1 MSEPPTTATSILNPC
16 SIVTR
21 YSRRLTKPWKVSN
34 ELISFLGVWE
44 SGILNGK
51 NFQRHDVTDG
61 LILTAYTDDRGN
73 PTVGMG
79 HLIVPADRI
88 KVGQAITLERAR
100 EFARRDLEQ
109 ASSALHRQV
118 GVPLFQFEFDALVS
132 VAFNCG
138 AGNGIADLVAQVNNE
153 TYEKMFDFIRYYRRG
168 HHRTLAYRRY
178 TEAKMFAAGVYDA
191 SH

>member
-61 LILTAYTDDRGN
+61 LILTGYTDDRGH

-88 KVGQAITLERAR
+88 RVGQAITLERAR

-118 GVPLFQFEFDALVS
+118 GVPLFQFE
-132 VAFNCG
+132 
-138 AGNGIADLVAQVNNE
+138 
-153 TYEKMFDFIRYYRRG
+153 IRCAR
-168 HHRTLAYRRY
+168 
-178 TEAKMFAAGVYDA
+178 
-191 SH
+191 

>member
-1 MSEPPTTATSILNPC
+1 MSDPLTTATSILNPS

-21 YSRRLTKPWKVSN
+21 YSRRLTKPWTISN
-34 ELISFLGVWE
+34 NLISFLGVWE
-44 SGILNGK
+44 SGILTGK
-51 NFQRHDVTDG
+51 SFQRHNVTDG

-79 HLIVPADRI
+79 HLIVPSDRI
-88 KVGQAITLERAR
+88 KVGQTITMERAR

-132 VAFNCG
+132 VTFNCG
-138 AGNGIADLVAQVNNE
+138 AGNGIAELVNQVNKE
-153 TYEKMFDFIRYYRRG
+153 TYETMFDFIRYYRRG
-168 HHRTLAYRRY
+168 HHQTLAYRRY